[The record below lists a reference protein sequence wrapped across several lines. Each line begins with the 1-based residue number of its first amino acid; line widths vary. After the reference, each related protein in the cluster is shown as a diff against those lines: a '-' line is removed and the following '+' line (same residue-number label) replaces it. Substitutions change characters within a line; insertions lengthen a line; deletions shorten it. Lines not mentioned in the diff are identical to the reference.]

1 MKCEHVFKEGK
12 ALVNLATNGKT
23 TDSTAWDRGEG
34 IFTSK
39 KVRTVV
45 VDKCIH
51 CGISQP
57 KPTI

>member
-1 MKCEHVFKEGK
+1 MQKCNHKFKPGK

-39 KVRTVV
+39 KVRTVA

-51 CGISQP
+51 CGFSI
-57 KPTI
+57 KETA